1 MRTKQKRDAG
11 GPSERALPEPAP
23 SQEDSPSYD
32 EIAQRAYELYLEH
45 GGGEGRAEEDWLRA
59 EEELRRKRG
68 GGVP

>member
-23 SQEDSPSYD
+23 SQEDSPSHD

-45 GGGEGRAEEDWLRA
+45 GGGEARAEEDWLRA